1 MYTKLRFLTGSQIQ
15 GERALRTLQTLYQR
29 FASDTDLAPA
39 VREMRTKLEVA
50 EAPGKNFKSSPGGI
64 YDIDF
69 MTSFLLVKHSV
80 ADKRGNLRDRLW
92 RCAASGIL
100 DKSTASVLDHAAELL
115 RTVEHVT
122 RLVAGRSSKWLPATE
137 HGRKVAERLT
147 GQILECEFPE
157 GLESELDR
165 TLGKVRAIYERVLGE
180 ALHA

>member
-1 MYTKLRFLTGSQIQ
+1 
-15 GERALRTLQTLYQR
+15 
-29 FASDTDLAPA
+29 
-39 VREMRTKLEVA
+39 
-50 EAPGKNFKSSPGGI
+50 
-64 YDIDF
+64 

-165 TLGKVRAIYERVLGE
+165 TLGNVRAIYERVLGDVSV
-180 ALHA
+180 AGVAAPDHTGHTGLTSTTPVSFCAGCRQGPGRDGGSAGSAILPTR